1 MREETFGPLIGIM
14 KVTSDKEAIS
24 LMNDSEFGLTASL
37 WSSNRD
43 GKVDELADLLDAGT
57 VFVNRYD
64 PPPFRPFFLFF
75 LFLVFFFVFTHL
87 LINHFHLSVLDF
99 YPFLSPFDP
108 FHVPLLLSQM
118 FPMVYI
124 GFESGE
130 SGIPV

>member
-1 MREETFGPLIGIM
+1 MRDETFGPVIGIM

-75 LFLVFFFVFTHL
+75 SFLSFLLFLFCVYSSFDKS
-87 LINHFHLSVLDF
+87 LSS
-99 YPFLSPFDP
+99 PFLIS
-108 FHVPLLLSQM
+108 
-118 FPMVYI
+118 
-124 GFESGE
+124 
-130 SGIPV
+130 IPSYPPSA